1 MVIWSLK
8 LLTYSSL
15 QKAKM
20 RAKEFLTE
28 QSMDEVHDLL
38 DVARY
43 SLPYT
48 YKINDLKNQD
58 FYEIYRFGVALAA
71 VRGEQVS
78 DNPLNDNLNPYKP
91 DFHAESSWGENQ
103 VVSGFDPN
111 LKNVV
116 KKAMAKVN
124 KKGITTVSTPG
135 SEEMG
140 DTNTQS
146 LLKGFKG
153 YES

>member
-1 MVIWSLK
+1 
-8 LLTYSSL
+8 
-15 QKAKM
+15 M

-28 QSMDEVHDLL
+28 QQLSDVHDGL
-38 DVARY
+38 DIAKY

-48 YKINDLKNQD
+48 YKLTNLQNQD
-58 FYEIYRFGVALAA
+58 FYEIYRFGVAIAA
-71 VRGEQVS
+71 VRGESGKDDVQ
-78 DNPLNDNLNPYKP
+78 NGYKP
-91 DFHAESSWGENQ
+91 KFDAESQWGENQ
-103 VVSGFDPN
+103 VVSSFDPN
-111 LKNVV
+111 LKSVV
-116 KKAMAKVN
+116 KKALKKVN
-124 KKGITTVSTPG
+124 KSGMTEVSTPG